1 VIFLW
6 RFLGVR
12 ALLGLFVARK
22 LWQALRN
29 RPPRR

>member
-6 RFLGVR
+6 RFLGLR
-12 ALLGLFVARK
+12 RQLALFVARK
-22 LWQALRN
+22 LWLALRN